1 MSWFLYLIECADG
14 SVYTGITTD
23 VAARFD
29 EHAAGKGARYTR
41 SRKPRAVLASF
52 PLADRSS
59 ASRAEYWV
67 KQLSPKQKRE
77 LAAGM
82 RTLESV
88 LPVVVEVEV
97 EVDAGTEDA
106 AETASGAR
114 KRANGGTRA
123 AGARRKRAAVAD
135 AMAANAPVAVTAGT
149 DGSNGV
155 LPKRGRTPAKAAPT
169 RVNKAAKAATKKI
182 AAPAGAAANSN
193 AAAPKRSRAAAITS
207 SPVASPAIKTR
218 STRRPTP
225 KKNDAASPVATAPL
239 PAPAPKTKKAIRT
252 KQNRAAS

>member
-88 LPVVVEVEV
+88 LPVVVEV
-97 EVDAGTEDA
+97 DAGTEDA

-135 AMAANAPVAVTAGT
+135 AMAEDAPVAVTAGT
-149 DGSNGV
+149 DGSNDV

-182 AAPAGAAANSN
+182 AAPAGAAASSN

-239 PAPAPKTKKAIRT
+239 PAPAPKTKKATRT